1 LNGSPGAHPRARKIR
16 PAGQSFVAFAYR
28 IDNAVRHRDQGS
40 KYAGAQHLMGGEV
53 EMTRFLARG
62 VAVGG
67 IALLAACAQ
76 TPLAPTTVVTP
87 GPGKSPAD
95 FQADYAACRQAAA
108 QSVAAQVSAANNQ
121 GLAAGA
127 LAAAGGSTSGDAAT
141 AGAQTS
147 SAAQAGIQQQYDA
160 TFGNCMYS
168 KGEAVAGMTPPPAAE
183 PPPEPEAAPAPVVV
197 RDPLVMKVQKA
208 LIQLGYLHGGADGV
222 AGSHTAAAIRQF
234 ETDKGLTV
242 DGVSSHNLLAQ
253 LQAAEASGGGAA
265 PAPAAA
271 PDQSGGKFALPPPP
285 PSGSH

>member
-1 LNGSPGAHPRARKIR
+1 
-16 PAGQSFVAFAYR
+16 
-28 IDNAVRHRDQGS
+28 
-40 KYAGAQHLMGGEV
+40 
-53 EMTRFLARG
+53 MTRFLARG
-62 VAVGG
+62 TVFGG

-95 FQADYAACRQAAA
+95 FQSDYAACRAAAA
-108 QSVAAQVSAANNQ
+108 QSVAAEVNAANNQ

-147 SAAQAGIQQQYDA
+147 TASQAGIQQQYDA

-168 KGEAVAGMTPPPAAE
+168 KGELVAGMTPP
-183 PPPEPEAAPAPVVV
+183 EAAAPAPEEQAAPVVV
-197 RDPLVMKVQKA
+197 RDPLVMKVQRA

-265 PAPAAA
+265 PAPASA

-285 PSGSH
+285 PSGSN